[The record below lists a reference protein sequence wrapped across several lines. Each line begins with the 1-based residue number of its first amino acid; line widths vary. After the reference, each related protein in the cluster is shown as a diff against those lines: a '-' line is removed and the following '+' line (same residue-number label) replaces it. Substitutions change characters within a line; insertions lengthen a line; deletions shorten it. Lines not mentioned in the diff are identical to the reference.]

1 MFLVSIP
8 INITILRD
16 IIKIVYKN
24 NLLLSEVIFMVEQAT
39 RFEVVRTDPNSH
51 IVRRWVI
58 PFPGQEF
65 NELAVKLFD
74 PNDNTYR
81 GHFVDNDTPLGER
94 GRGKVFHY
102 RLKSS
107 HYQSKTIN
115 YEIKDGV
122 IRFIDFNGLIVDGY
136 RIDTRHSEDGDLL
149 EVDLKKNKF
158 APTDAKEVNR
168 IRYVLWA
175 IQKFNNELL
184 EEADSDDMPGG
195 EEKAADEDIQSEEND
210 DKEENNSSDE
220 DLDQNQNN
228 SFDGK
233 PKILE

>member
-1 MFLVSIP
+1 MA
-8 INITILRD
+8 
-16 IIKIVYKN
+16 
-24 NLLLSEVIFMVEQAT
+24 EEAT
-39 RFEVVRTDPNSH
+39 RFEVIRTDPESH
-51 IVRRWVI
+51 IVRRQVI
-58 PFPGQEF
+58 PFPSEKF

-74 PNDNTYR
+74 ANDKTYT

-107 HYQSKTIN
+107 HYQSETIN

-122 IRFIDFNGLIVDGY
+122 VRFIDFNGLIVDGY
-136 RIDTRHSEDGDLL
+136 RIGTRHSEDGDLL
-149 EVDLKKNKF
+149 EVDLKKSKF

-184 EEADSDDMPGG
+184 EEADSDDMD
-195 EEKAADEDIQSEEND
+195 DEDE
-210 DKEENNSSDE
+210 KEENSEEETKNDQEKDTE
-220 DLDQNQNN
+220 DDNDNDQSNDDQQDNN
-228 SFDGK
+228 LFNGK
-233 PKILE
+233 PGVLE

>member
-1 MFLVSIP
+1 
-8 INITILRD
+8 
-16 IIKIVYKN
+16 
-24 NLLLSEVIFMVEQAT
+24 MVEEAK
-39 RFEVVRTDPNSH
+39 RFEVIRTDPDSH
-51 IVRRWVI
+51 IVRRRVI
-58 PFPGQEF
+58 PFPSEEF

-74 PNDNTYR
+74 AKDKTYR
-81 GHFVDNDTPLGER
+81 GHFVDNNTPLGEC

-136 RIDTRHSEDGDLL
+136 QIGTRHSEDGDLL
-149 EVDLKKNKF
+149 KVDLKKSEF

-184 EEADSDDMPGG
+184 EEADSDDLT
-195 EEKAADEDIQSEEND
+195 EDDNEDTINKETENKDEQEKESSLNGDDQS
-210 DKEENNSSDE
+210 
-220 DLDQNQNN
+220 NQND

-233 PKILE
+233 PGILG